1 MAIYLY
7 KKWKATRER
16 PATPSGPSIATP
28 KSSNRS
34 KFCKHRIDRLNLTSE
49 QNSAI
54 FPDSQPP
61 NSNGKEGKTSESQ
74 TDISY
79 DAPCTLCEEDKKEFS
94 RYRWRLTA
102 GLMLPYMVQGLDLTI
117 IASALPFIASDFS
130 MPLHDS
136 PFSSESSANG
146 LQDQLSQLN
155 WIISAFNLTA
165 TTFIPAWGQLADIF
179 GRYAVLQAALIF
191 TLIGSALCTG
201 APVTAFTML
210 LFGRALQGLGC
221 SGLLILTK
229 VLLADKVS
237 LKENAKNNSLFAVV
251 GGLAYGFGPVIGG
264 YLTQVSWRWC
274 FIINIP
280 IALVGMA
287 GAHFLL
293 PPLLLG
299 PQTIRRTDDGTEME
313 GPQTFVARLSTLDF
327 GGQFLFLFGMG
338 LFILA
343 ITWAGAYY
351 PWSDVKVIV
360 PLILGSLLL
369 ILFLVWEYL
378 MMPGSALAIRYP
390 YRRAMI
396 PFKLILSR
404 NSGLLMYI
412 NFITGMAMYAVFYFV
427 DIYFALV
434 QQFSSSEG
442 GKNLLYY
449 IPGLAGGVYLA
460 IFSCNVFPRQTWY
473 PLFIGT
479 VIEPLGITILAAALS
494 WGHLPTIYGMLALT
508 GVGTGIRLMPGTLHA
523 IAHYPTQIA
532 PLVSMMSLSSSLS
545 GTLALT
551 VMLNIFYNH
560 LSSAGISV
568 SGTTTSS
575 FSGISNLTS
584 EEQNYVRDVAKR
596 GIVLA
601 FYAISAFLWLGV
613 GASAGLGNAWIAKEG
628 DEGVVNRDGEEKMGR
643 TFEGSFIGSLVR
655 KNGRDNT
662 EKA

>member
-1 MAIYLY
+1 MEGDKRKLFD
-7 KKWKATRER
+7 
-16 PATPSGPSIATP
+16 S
-28 KSSNRS
+28 
-34 KFCKHRIDRLNLTSE
+34 HD
-49 QNSAI
+49 SAI
-54 FPDSQPP
+54 LPGSHSR
-61 NSNGKEGKTSESQ
+61 NSDGTVREGEKNELQ
-74 TDISY
+74 TGISY
-79 DAPCTLCEEDKKEFS
+79 DGPCTLCEEDKKAFS

-102 GLMLPYMVQGLDLTI
+102 GLMLPYMVQALDLTI
-117 IASALPFIASDFS
+117 IAGALPFIASDF
-130 MPLHDS
+130 
-136 PFSSESSANG
+136 N
-146 LQDQLSQLN
+146 QLSQLN

-179 GRYAVLQAALIF
+179 GRYGALQAALVL
-191 TLIGSALCTG
+191 TLIGSALCAG

-221 SGLLILTK
+221 SGLLVLTK

-237 LKENAKNNSLFAVV
+237 LKENAKNNSSFAIVSGV
-251 GGLAYGFGPVIGG
+251 SYGVGPVIGG

-280 IALVGMA
+280 IALVGMI

-293 PPLLLG
+293 RPLLLG
-299 PQTIRRTDDGTEME
+299 PQTIRRTDDNTEME
-313 GPQTFVARLSTLDF
+313 GTQTFVRRLSTIDF

-351 PWSDVKVIV
+351 PWSDVKVII
-360 PLILGSLLL
+360 PLVLGSLVL

-390 YRRAMI
+390 YRRAMLPI
-396 PFKLILSR
+396 KLILSR
-404 NSGLLMYI
+404 NAGLLMYI

-427 DIYFALV
+427 DLYFALV
-434 QQFSSSEG
+434 LQFSPGEG

-449 IPGLAGGVYLA
+449 IPGLGGGVYLA
-460 IFSCNVFPRQTWY
+460 IFTCNVFPRQTWY
-473 PLFIGT
+473 PLFFGT

-532 PLVSMMSLSSSLS
+532 PLVSMMSLSSSLG

-551 VMLNIFYNH
+551 IMLNIFNNH

-575 FSGISNLTS
+575 FSGISTFSSS
-584 EEQNYVRDVAKR
+584 EQDYVREMAKK
-596 GIVLA
+596 GIILA

-613 GASAGLGNAWIAKEG
+613 GASVGLGNAWIAKEG
-628 DEGVVNRDGEEKMGR
+628 EEGVVNADGEEKMGR
-643 TFEGSFIGSLVR
+643 TCEGSFIGSLVR
-655 KNGRDNT
+655 SKGGDK
-662 EKA
+662 EAKG

>member
-7 KKWKATRER
+7 KKWKATREN
-16 PATPSGPSIATP
+16 PSTPSGPSRNP
-28 KSSNRS
+28 ESSKS
-34 KFCKHRIDRLNLTSE
+34 CKHRNNILGLTSE
-49 QNSAI
+49 EQDSAI
-54 FPDSQPP
+54 PL
-61 NSNGKEGKTSESQ
+61 ESQ
-74 TDISY
+74 VRNVQGRESTKNELQIGISY
-79 DAPCTLCEEDKKEFS
+79 DGPCTLCEQEKKALN
-94 RYRWRLTA
+94 RYRWRLAA

-117 IASALPFIASDFS
+117 IAGALPFIASDF
-130 MPLHDS
+130 
-136 PFSSESSANG
+136 N
-146 LQDQLSQLN
+146 QLSQLN

-179 GRYAVLQAALIF
+179 GRYATLQAALVL
-191 TLIGSALCTG
+191 TLTGSALCAG

-251 GGLAYGFGPVIGG
+251 GGLSYGFGPVIGG

-280 IALVGMA
+280 IALVGMI

-293 PPLLLG
+293 RPILLG
-299 PQTIRRTDDGTEME
+299 PQAIRRTDDGTEME
-313 GPQTFVARLSTLDF
+313 GPQTFLRRFGTLDF

-343 ITWAGAYY
+343 VTWAGAYY

-360 PLILGSLLL
+360 PLVLGSLLL
-369 ILFLVWEYL
+369 VLFFVWEYF
-378 MMPGSALAIRYP
+378 MMPGLALAVRYP
-390 YRRAMI
+390 YCRAML

-434 QQFSSSEG
+434 LQFSSSKG

-460 IFSCNVFPRQTWY
+460 MFACNIFPRQTWY
-473 PLFIGT
+473 PLFLGT
-479 VIEPLGITILAAALS
+479 LIEPLGITILAAALS

-523 IAHYPTQIA
+523 IGHYPTQIA
-532 PLVSMMSLSSSLS
+532 PLVSMMSLSSSLG

-551 VMLNIFYNH
+551 IMLNIFNNH
-560 LSSAGISV
+560 LSSSGISV
-568 SGTTTSS
+568 SGTTTAS
-575 FSGISNLTS
+575 FSGISSLSST
-584 EEQNYVRDVAKR
+584 EQDYVREMAKR

-613 GASAGLGNAWIAKEG
+613 SASAGLGNAWIA
-628 DEGVVNRDGEEKMGR
+628 RGEEEGMANVGR
-643 TFEGSFIGSLVR
+643 TCEGSFLGSLVR
-655 KNGRDNT
+655 RRGRSGV

>member
-7 KKWKATRER
+7 KKWKATKEN
-16 PATPSGPSIATP
+16 PVTPSGPSIATP
-28 KSSNRS
+28 ESSKSL
-34 KFCKHRIDRLNLTSE
+34 KPCKHRTNLLDVISE
-49 QNSAI
+49 Q
-54 FPDSQPP
+54 DS
-61 NSNGKEGKTSESQ
+61 TLLSESQ
-74 TDISY
+74 
-79 DAPCTLCEEDKKEFS
+79 PQKQ
-94 RYRWRLTA
+94 WRLTA
-102 GLMLPYMVQGLDLTI
+102 GLMLPYMVQALDLTI
-117 IASALPFIASDFS
+117 IAGALPFIASDF
-130 MPLHDS
+130 
-136 PFSSESSANG
+136 N
-146 LQDQLSQLN
+146 QLSQLN

-179 GRYAVLQAALIF
+179 GRYAVLQAALIL
-191 TLIGSALCTG
+191 TLIGSALCAG
-201 APVTAFTML
+201 APVTAFIML
-210 LFGRALQGLGC
+210 LFGRALQGIGC

-280 IALVGMA
+280 IALVGMV

-293 PPLLLG
+293 QPMLLG
-299 PQTIRRTDDGTEME
+299 PQTIRRTDDGTEMA
-313 GPQTFVARLSTLDF
+313 GPQTFMKRLSTLDF
-327 GGQFLFLFGMG
+327 GGQLLFLFGMG

-351 PWSDVKVIV
+351 PWNDAKVIV
-360 PLILGSLLL
+360 PLVLGSLLL

-378 MMPGSALAIRYP
+378 MMPGLALAVRYP
-390 YRRAMI
+390 YCRAMI
-396 PFKLILSR
+396 PFTLILSR
-404 NSGLLMYI
+404 NAGLLMYI

-427 DIYFALV
+427 DLYFALV
-434 QQFSSSEG
+434 LQFSSSEG

-449 IPGLAGGVYLA
+449 IPGLGGGVYLA
-460 IFSCNVFPRQTWY
+460 IFACNVFPRQTWY
-473 PLFIGT
+473 PLFLGT

-494 WGHLPTIYGMLALT
+494 WSHLPTIYGMLALT
-508 GVGTGIRLMPGTLHA
+508 GIGTGIRLMPGTLHA
-523 IAHYPTQIA
+523 IAHHPTQIA
-532 PLVSMMSLSSSLS
+532 PLISMMSLASSLG

-551 VMLNIFYNH
+551 IMLNIFNNH

-575 FSGISNLTS
+575 FSGISTLSS
-584 EEQNYVRDVAKR
+584 EEQDYVRDMAKR

-613 GASAGLGNAWIAKEG
+613 GASAGLGNAWIAKG
-628 DEGVVNRDGEEKMGR
+628 DEGVSNPDGEEAISR
-643 TFEGSFIGSLVR
+643 TCEGSFIGSLARR
-655 KNGRDNT
+655 KSPDNSET
-662 EKA
+662 A

>member
-7 KKWKATRER
+7 KKWKATRET
-16 PATPSGPSIATP
+16 PSTPSGPSIET
-28 KSSNRS
+28 S
-34 KFCKHRIDRLNLTSE
+34 KPSRLCKHRTNSLDFTSE
-49 QNSAI
+49 QESAI
-54 FPDSQPP
+54 LLESQAR
-61 NSNGKEGKTSESQ
+61 NSEGREGGTSEPQ
-74 TDISY
+74 AGTSY
-79 DAPCTLCEEDKKEFS
+79 AEPCSLCIQEKKAS
-94 RYRWRLTA
+94 RRYRWRLTA
-102 GLMLPYMVQGLDLTI
+102 GLMLPYMVQALDITI
-117 IASALPFIASDFS
+117 IAGALPFIASDF
-130 MPLHDS
+130 
-136 PFSSESSANG
+136 N
-146 LQDQLSQLN
+146 QLSQLN

-165 TTFIPAWGQLADIF
+165 TAFIPAWGQLADIA
-179 GRYAVLQAALIF
+179 GRYATLQAALVF
-191 TLIGSALCTG
+191 TLIGSALCAG
-201 APVTAFTML
+201 APVSAFTML

-229 VLLADKVS
+229 VILADKVS
-237 LKENAKNNSLFAVV
+237 LKENAKNNSVFAIVS
-251 GGLAYGFGPVIGG
+251 GLAYGFGPIVGG
-264 YLTQVSWRWC
+264 ALTQVSWRWC

-280 IALVGMA
+280 IALVGMV
-287 GAHFLL
+287 GVHFLL
-293 PPLLLG
+293 RPIMLG
-299 PQTIRRTDDGTEME
+299 PQKIRRTDDNTEMK
-313 GPQTFVARLSTLDF
+313 GRQTFMTRLSTLDF

-343 ITWAGAYY
+343 LTWAGASY

-360 PLILGSLLL
+360 PLVLGSLLL

-378 MMPGSALAIRYP
+378 MMPGSALAVRYP

-434 QQFSSSEG
+434 LQFSSSEG

-460 IFSCNVFPRQTWY
+460 MFACNVFPRQTWY
-473 PLFIGT
+473 PLFLGAL
-479 VIEPLGITILAAALS
+479 IEPLGITILAAALS

-508 GVGTGIRLMPGTLHA
+508 GIGTGIRLMPGTLHA
-523 IAHYPTQIA
+523 IGHYPTQIA
-532 PLVSMMSLSSSLS
+532 PLVSMMSLSSSLG

-551 VMLNIFYNH
+551 IMLNIFNNH
-560 LSSAGISV
+560 LSSSGISV
-568 SGTTTSS
+568 SGATTAS
-575 FSGISNLTS
+575 FSGIATLESA
-584 EEQNYVRDVAKR
+584 EQDYVRKMAKE

-613 GASAGLGNAWIAKEG
+613 GASVALGNVWIAKGGEEGMANLNG
-628 DEGVVNRDGEEKMGR
+628 DEKVGQ
-643 TFEGSFIGSLVR
+643 TCEGSFLGSLLR
-655 KNGRDNT
+655 RRNGNNA